1 MELIKTG
8 VIPQDDGWLDSFACG
23 ELLDAPPQLGSFRL
37 RKEATARHAGAATLC
52 VTELYRLAF

>member
-37 RKEATARHAGAATLC
+37 RKEATARQDGG
-52 VTELYRLAF
+52 